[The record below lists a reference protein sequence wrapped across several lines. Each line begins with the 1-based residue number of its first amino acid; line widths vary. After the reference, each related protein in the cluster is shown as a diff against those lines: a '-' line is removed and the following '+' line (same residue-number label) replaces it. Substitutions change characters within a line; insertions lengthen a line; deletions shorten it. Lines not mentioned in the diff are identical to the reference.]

1 MIMIDPRDLLDEEG
15 EFKTGIIDKIYQQQR
30 RRRIRVF
37 SLIAVLCVIALVVGA
52 VIGFKVGI

>member
-1 MIMIDPRDLLDEEG
+1 MIDPRDLLDEEG